1 MSRMAR
7 EEWAS
12 QLSEFA
18 KRNAGRSTILEIQ
31 QPTTGIREEQ
41 AGYPLQG
48 VSFDED
54 GNRITVFM
62 GGDTPTAPHVSH
74 VSRGPRRVEILHR
87 RDGPDEALHIQDGS
101 GAMFLAL
108 L

>member
-1 MSRMAR
+1 MSRIAR

-12 QLSEFA
+12 QLSEFS

-54 GNRITVFM
+54 GNRITVFV

-74 VSRGPRRVEILHR
+74 GPRRVEIVHR
-87 RDGPDEALHIQDGS
+87 RDGQDEALHIQDGS

-108 L
+108 V